1 MSRLLSAVP
10 SDLRLRHGP
19 VERAPQDADPGFR
32 RLTVGDESFGAAV
45 EACSAVGARRLCL
58 HAVMPVNQRLSHA
71 DLQPWVV
78 FRPVPGEAAL
88 LQGVVRLAALEQ
100 RCAGALPA
108 VSGRPAGQGAAGSS
122 AQSAP
127 DGMGREDS
135 LRRGDDAAGADV
147 ALSCIAIAASN
158 GGVLFYAE
166 P

>member
-1 MSRLLSAVP
+1 
-10 SDLRLRHGP
+10 
-19 VERAPQDADPGFR
+19 
-32 RLTVGDESFGAAV
+32 
-45 EACSAVGARRLCL
+45 
-58 HAVMPVNQRLSHA
+58 
-71 DLQPWVV
+71 
-78 FRPVPGEAAL
+78 
-88 LQGVVRLAALEQ
+88 
-100 RCAGALPA
+100 

-127 DGMGREDS
+127 DGIGREDS